1 MCKYQEKAVVS
12 IKTKNSK
19 CQLTIDPYEN
29 KWKHGSKIGDMDGAC
44 SSQQANS
51 TNEELNQ
58 LLGHEKLAGVFCI
71 VLKGVIVV
79 VIVW

>member
-1 MCKYQEKAVVS
+1 MCKYQKKAVAS

-29 KWKHGSKIGDMDGAC
+29 KWKHGSKIEDMDGTC

-51 TNEELNQ
+51 TIARCTGYNVI
-58 LLGHEKLAGVFCI
+58 KI
-71 VLKGVIVV
+71 VSDL
-79 VIVW
+79 